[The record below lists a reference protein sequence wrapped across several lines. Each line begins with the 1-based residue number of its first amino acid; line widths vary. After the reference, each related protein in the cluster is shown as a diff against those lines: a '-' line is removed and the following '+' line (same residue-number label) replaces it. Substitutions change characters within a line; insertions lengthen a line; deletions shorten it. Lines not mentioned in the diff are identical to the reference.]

1 MNKYDFTKNFIA
13 NNKDFI
19 VTLMTIAK
27 AEVYGVDKFSDY
39 LATGMHAFLTEYEV
53 TKNEQ
58 R

>member
-53 TKNEQ
+53 LKK
-58 R
+58 